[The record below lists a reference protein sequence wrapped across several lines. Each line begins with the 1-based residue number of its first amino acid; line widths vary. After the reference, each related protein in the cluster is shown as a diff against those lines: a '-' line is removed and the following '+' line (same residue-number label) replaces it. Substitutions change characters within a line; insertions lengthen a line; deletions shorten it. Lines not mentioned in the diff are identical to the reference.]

1 MRAFLSRVAPALAM
15 AAVSHV
21 TAAHEAHNPRLEA
34 GRASGYAFPIAKPGS
49 YRLPPIKPAT
59 GGAVLDESG
68 RRHVLT
74 DLLRDRVTVLAFI
87 YTRCG
92 DLCPAATLD
101 MSRLQDLAAKHGRL
115 SGRMR
120 LATMSFDPE
129 HDTPEVMRDY
139 AAGWRSAAQA
149 SPEWF
154 FLTAPDQETI
164 APMLAAYHQQVGRK
178 RDPASSG
185 GPLNHIFRAFLV
197 DREGLIRNIYSLDFF
212 DPALVLNDVHTLLLE
227 EEGDPGRPG
236 ENPAK

>member
-1 MRAFLSRVAPALAM
+1 
-15 AAVSHV
+15 
-21 TAAHEAHNPRLEA
+21 
-34 GRASGYAFPIAKPGS
+34 
-49 YRLPPIKPAT
+49 
-59 GGAVLDESG
+59 
-68 RRHVLT
+68 
-74 DLLRDRVTVLAFI
+74 
-87 YTRCG
+87 
-92 DLCPAATLD
+92 
-101 MSRLQDLAAKHGRL
+101 MSRLQDLAAKDGRL

-164 APMLAAYHQQVGRK
+164 APMLAAYHQRVGRK
-178 RDPASSG
+178 RDPVSSG

-212 DPALVLNDVHTLLLE
+212 DPALVLNDVRTLLLE
-227 EEGDPGRPG
+227 EQGDPRRPG